1 MSSIEY
7 KATALAT
14 LKLEQKN
21 IGPKISGVDLQW
33 KVVDEDQGIIQG
45 YVSVFN
51 NIDSQRDRVRPGA
64 FKKTVADGLQ
74 RKANKGKK
82 FICPLLWMH
91 EVDKPIGGVIDAVE
105 DKIGLLA
112 TAQVDITTNE
122 QGIPRNPLA
131 LSVFSGLK
139 MGYSDEFSIGYKA
152 IQKSYDNAGIRDLTE
167 IQLFECS
174 VITELFASNDLAQVT
189 QVKSN
194 DTNEEKD
201 FDSRYA
207 DAMARDV
214 LEDWYDLACSLKYAL
229 IDAFTQGD
237 EPLKDATIAL
247 DQFGPALLA
256 WVQRGID
263 ADLSEYLAA
272 QMQSSGTSSYGY
284 SYASR
289 SDMPD
294 FKFYID
300 QLQQERKKGA
310 KVSKSTS
317 DQIAAHVDTLDS
329 LAEQHKSMIKS
340 HRLAMK
346 TINSVA
352 DDLSAVIG
360 HVAYGENADVAEEGN
375 AARTGKSS
383 REPRADK
390 AALTQEQ
397 PDEQPTANYDLAQLQ
412 AWLEAKVS
420 SKGK

>member
-1 MSSIEY
+1 MPPIATRK
-7 KATALAT
+7 KAKA
-14 LKLEQKN
+14 EQKS
-21 IGPKISGVDLQW
+21 IGPNTYPGIDLQW
-33 KVVDEDQGIIQG
+33 KVIDEDQGIIKG
-45 YVSVFN
+45 YLAVFN
-51 NIDSQRDRVRPGA
+51 NIDSQKDRVRAGS
-64 FKKTVADGLQ
+64 FRKTITDGLE
-74 RKANKGKK
+74 RKSNLGKK
-82 FICPLLWMH
+82 FLWPLLWMH
-91 EVDKPIGGVIDAVE
+91 DPEKPIGGFIDAIE
-105 DKIGLLA
+105 DKFGLLV
-112 TAQVDITTNE
+112 TAQLDINSNE
-122 QGIPRNPLA
+122 QGVPLNPLA
-131 LSVFSGLK
+131 MSVFSGFK
-139 MGYSDEFSIGYKA
+139 MGYIDELSIGYKA
-152 IQKSYDNAGIRDLTE
+152 LQKSYDNEGVRDLTE
-167 IQLFECS
+167 VQLFEGS
-174 VITELFASNDLAQVT
+174 AVTMMFASNPLAQVT

-272 QMQSSGTSSYGY
+272 QMQSAGTSSYGY

-375 AARTGKSS
+375 AARTGKSN
-383 REPRADK
+383 REPHADK

>member
-1 MSSIEY
+1 
-7 KATALAT
+7 
-14 LKLEQKN
+14 
-21 IGPKISGVDLQW
+21 
-33 KVVDEDQGIIQG
+33 
-45 YVSVFN
+45 
-51 NIDSQRDRVRPGA
+51 
-64 FKKTVADGLQ
+64 
-74 RKANKGKK
+74 
-82 FICPLLWMH
+82 
-91 EVDKPIGGVIDAVE
+91 
-105 DKIGLLA
+105 
-112 TAQVDITTNE
+112 VDITTNE